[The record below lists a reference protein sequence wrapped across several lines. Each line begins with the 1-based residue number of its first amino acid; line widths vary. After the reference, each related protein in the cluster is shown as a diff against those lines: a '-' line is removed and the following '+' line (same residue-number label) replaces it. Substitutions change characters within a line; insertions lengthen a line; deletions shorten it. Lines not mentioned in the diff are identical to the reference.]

1 VSLPA
6 VASAAVASAAVTSA
20 AVATATVN
28 IAYSTAFL
36 TAFST
41 AFSISR
47 LHAIAASTVTS
58 SASGT
63 QPIAEHML
71 ESILHHL

>member
-1 VSLPA
+1 VCLPA
-6 VASAAVASAAVTSA
+6 VASAAVATA
-20 AVATATVN
+20 AVATAAVN

-41 AFSISR
+41 AFSTSR

-63 QPIAEHML
+63 QPIAKHML